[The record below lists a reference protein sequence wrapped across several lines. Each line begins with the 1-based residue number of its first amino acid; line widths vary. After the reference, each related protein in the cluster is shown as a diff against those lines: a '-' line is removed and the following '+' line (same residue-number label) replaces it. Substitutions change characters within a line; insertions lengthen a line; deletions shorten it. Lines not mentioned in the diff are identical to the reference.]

1 MEKKNLQP
9 IELKLKEKRISNIQD
24 NVLKVEIMN
33 PELRSRIY
41 YAGDNLSIN
50 SYARAGHPRAL
61 LKDQLPLD
69 FDRISG
75 LSDCMR
81 VDLQLLVSNDTVVS
95 KCFRCTEKNLL
106 TLLTPTGKRYF
117 LYADDR
123 KLFMVFV
130 LKCRPS
136 HHSSQ
141 SFKLKIELSSET
153 AKYAAEVELVTRKR
167 RNPEALV
174 NDDTS
179 SLTSPKSPLSPS
191 PGTPPKSPKR
201 EIKRQATES
210 CAVKITPPFYCPP
223 LVDIRPAE
231 QYDYDVSFAN
241 QIMSILEMANHYV
254 EPSTPP
260 PCSSNW
266 SFFYPNRVL

>member
-1 MEKKNLQP
+1 MDKKILQP

-81 VDLQLLVSNDTVVS
+81 VDLQLLISNDSVVT

-174 NDDTS
+174 NDEVV
-179 SLTSPKSPLSPS
+179 TSPKSPLSPS

-201 EIKRQATES
+201 EIKKQAVEKV
-210 CAVKITPPFYCPP
+210 AVPIFCPP
-223 LVDIRPAE
+223 PPPSVDTRPAE
-231 QYDYDVSFAN
+231 FYDYDVSFAN
-241 QIMSILEMANHYV
+241 QIMSILEMANHYN
-254 EPSTPP
+254 EIPP
-260 PCSSNW
+260 PTVQY
-266 SFFYPNRVL
+266 YPPMYYNPSALYF

>member
-1 MEKKNLQP
+1 
-9 IELKLKEKRISNIQD
+9 
-24 NVLKVEIMN
+24 MN

-61 LKDQLPLD
+61 LKGKNYFKYFFLIFTDQLPLD

-167 RNPEALV
+167 RNPEGKKIIYVTKIFISLALV

-231 QYDYDVSFAN
+231 QCKK
-241 QIMSILEMANHYV
+241 MAIKLFL
-254 EPSTPP
+254 T
-260 PCSSNW
+260 
-266 SFFYPNRVL
+266 FF